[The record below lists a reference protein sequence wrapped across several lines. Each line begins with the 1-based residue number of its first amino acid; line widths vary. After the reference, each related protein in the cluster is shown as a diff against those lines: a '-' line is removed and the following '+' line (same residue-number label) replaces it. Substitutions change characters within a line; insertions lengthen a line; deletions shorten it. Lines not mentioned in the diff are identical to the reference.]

1 VRQVVVSS
9 VVDDAGLEALRRP
22 QDHFVRERAAGPD
35 RFGLDTGPFTHWDRR
50 VAVDPEP
57 AAGGRHR
64 VTTTADFIVA
74 GPGAQTF
81 VAPLVAWNLRHT
93 GGAGKRTWWMPPL
106 MDARASSVLAVLSV
120 FSLYTGYLGVLLSQT
135 NAYFGREFGADASQ
149 LADAQIAVRIG
160 AFAALAVAALA
171 DRRGRRRVLLI
182 STVLAIAFT
191 ATGAFAPNLLAITVS
206 QGLARAFS
214 AAVGIVVAVMATEE
228 VPADARAGSLSV
240 LALAAGLGGGGVVT
254 MLWINALSPSA
265 WRFLYLLPLPFL
277 ATVPWLARR
286 LPETRRFEVHELGVE
301 ATGGDPPAP
310 GGSATTVPSAVPLKP
325 VQPVTDATPAM
336 PVTAAEPAPPA
347 MPTDPGDPD
356 DSPSID
362 AGSYRRRL
370 LLVGVMLLSFN
381 FFLTPQAGF
390 TNDYLLRERQF
401 SDLQITLFQVLTNL
415 PAGLSIV
422 VGGRLAD
429 TYGRR
434 RIGLIGIVGSG
445 VACTIMFWTA
455 GWTLWISSTAFTV
468 LLGLMVPTVLVYPTE
483 MFPTGRRSG
492 AQGWTNL
499 AAVAGA
505 VIGLK
510 LCGSLAVTF
519 GSFGPAITVLA
530 LGLVVTALVVV
541 FGFPE
546 TSGVELETINP
557 GDAPPP
563 VGDELAALDRTWE
576 AAREGGVQLAVHEH
590 DEESGTPPG

>member
-22 QDHFVRERAAGPD
+22 QDHFVRERVDGPD

-50 VAVDPEP
+50 VAVDGEP
-57 AAGGRHR
+57 APGGRHR
-64 VTTTADFIVA
+64 VTTTAEFVVA
-74 GPGAQTF
+74 GPGAQTL
-81 VAPLVAWNLRHT
+81 VAPLVAWNLRRT

-106 MDARASSVLAVLSV
+106 MDARASSVLAILSV
-120 FSLYTGYLGVLLSQT
+120 FSLYTGYMGVLLGQT
-135 NAYFGREFGADASQ
+135 NAYFGREFGADPSQ

-171 DRRGRRRVLLI
+171 DRRGRRRVLLV
-182 STVLAIAFT
+182 STALAIIFT
-191 ATGAFAPNLLAITVS
+191 VAGAFAPNLLSITVS
-206 QGLARAFS
+206 QGLARAF
-214 AAVGIVVAVMATEE
+214 AAAIGIVVAVMATEE

-265 WRFLYLLPLPFL
+265 WRFLYLIPLPFL

-286 LPETRRFEVHELGVE
+286 LPETRRFEVHELRME
-301 ATGGDPPAP
+301 AGDGDDPAP
-310 GGSATTVPSAVPLKP
+310 AAPVTP
-325 VQPVTDATPAM
+325 VQAVMSLTPAM
-336 PVTAAEPAPPA
+336 PVTPAAPP
-347 MPTDPGDPD
+347 TGDDAPD
-356 DSPSID
+356 ESAATD

-370 LLVGVMLLSFN
+370 LLVGAMLLSFN
-381 FFLTPQAGF
+381 FFLTPQSGF
-390 TNDYLLRERQF
+390 TNDYLLRERSF
-401 SDLQITLFQVLTNL
+401 SDLEITLFQVLTNL

-429 TYGRR
+429 LYGRR
-434 RIGLIGIVGSG
+434 RIGILGLVAGG
-445 VACTIMFWTA
+445 VACVVMFWTA
-455 GWTLWISSTAFTV
+455 GWSLWISSTVFTV
-468 LLGLMVPTVLVYPTE
+468 MLGLIVPTVLVYPTE

-499 AAVAGA
+499 AAVAGS
-505 VIGLK
+505 VVGLK

-519 GSFGPAITVLA
+519 GSFGPAVTVLA
-530 LGLVVTALVVV
+530 LGLVVTALVVF

-546 TSGVELETINP
+546 TSGVELEAINP

-576 AAREGGVQLAVHEH
+576 ATREGGVHLAVHEH
-590 DEESGTPPG
+590 DEEQDAPTA